1 MANPD
6 PGMDV
11 CAEFPLKLVDARHF
25 ADDGTND
32 GSTRGL
38 IQLHKD
44 VYYRIMPFAPGTDFA
59 VNSFQQ
65 FMSPHSIAPSR
76 LLRLSG
82 KSSDNYGQ
90 CTYYQG
96 EFKSIISAANLM
108 DAFHLLIFLAR
119 N

>member
-11 CAEFPLKLVDARHF
+11 CADFPLKLVDSRTF
-25 ADDGTND
+25 ADDGSNT
-32 GSTRGL
+32 GSTRGR
-38 IQLHKD
+38 IHCHNG
-44 VYYRIMPFAPGTDFA
+44 VYYRIQPHAPGTDFA
-59 VNSFQQ
+59 VNSFLQ

-76 LLRLSG
+76 LLRMAG

-96 EFKSIISAANLM
+96 KHQECEWVFVPA
-108 DAFHLLIFLAR
+108 
-119 N
+119 